1 LKRKFN
7 ETDERKDVTVVELN
21 QFKGQAKDELAMVDV
36 AHAILE
42 TTGQVTDFN
51 DLLSEVADYLELDDE
66 TLEREMIQFYTDLNV
81 DGRFISLGDNRWG
94 LRAWYPVDSIDEEIT
109 HDNDEEDERPR
120 RRSRTGFD
128 QAYDDEEVEE
138 EDDEDEDEEET
149 IKYGDRVEVDEH
161 GVMVDDDDEE
171 DLGEYKDDLDDLG
184 DEDEDSEELKGLN
197 IVDDEDVLED
207 EEDEEE

>member
-1 LKRKFN
+1 M
-7 ETDERKDVTVVELN
+7 ELN

-138 EDDEDEDEEET
+138 EDEDEDEDEEET